1 MRCAEAFW
9 CVTRSDSVSSPF
21 SNVHALNGLSAGP
34 VWRISFCTG
43 SSM

>member
-1 MRCAEAFW
+1 MRSAESVL
-9 CVTRSDSVSSPF
+9 CCTRTASVSRPF
-21 SNVHALNGLSAGP
+21 SSTHALNGLSAGP